1 MKKIYLIFSF
11 VIAVISIGLAQKPDF
26 TKCKNEKIDSLHN
39 YQPDFVFFDKNKNL
53 FKNEAKN
60 VNSIKGQ
67 FSLSQNYY
75 KCYLFYKKKFEQDK
89 SYYATLR
96 RRRKKRKFLP
106 TLQNDSLSMI
116 NNRITALNVC
126 IVSYDALDSLLTKKF
141 IALQTNKVK
150 TAVNKGNLQLRN
162 AILDSIFIKVQ
173 KLQASISLAKAKYD
187 SLQGEEKFKQAGKLC
202 SLKKQLIGYY
212 YDRITTKTTNDPKTL
227 VALQKKYK
235 AVVTVIPPTPQI
247 VQVVNYTKYLLN
259 PYDPDSFNYNV
270 DLDASKIEKFNQM
283 LREIKLYEN
292 LLPQIGDSLDYVGLD
307 AALAHKYF
315 VAYVNLYNAYFPVVT
330 YMKDKINRMYEDA
343 MQLKDLYDQTDSL
356 DYMWQAVMVL
366 AGAVLQQEYSLTQGR
381 VKKLNSSFLDIGL
394 SSSPKTNQVAQP
406 AVSKITKPVTQTAKR
421 QQKTTVAKLCQNQL
435 YQYSINQPNPGLIRE
450 SGVVYRI
457 YVGTYAAKLVTKAWK
472 DYLPIAFIK
481 YCNSRLMKFYVGK
494 YSNFSQANLAALQIK
509 KKYHINVQITKF
521 QDGKPI
527 KYYRANAKLAA
538 KSKSQTIQ
546 GTIKNILSTNS
557 LVYVIRLGT
566 YSTMKKAGELA
577 YVKKLYY
584 QKLANGQYVYYDGPY
599 YKYDAALAALQQI
612 KALGYPDAYIQ
623 AFYNAKHI
631 DLARARK
638 LENPQQTS
646 VFYGVMLGSFSKK
659 LTIAEQ
665 NSVFSKIKQYNI
677 TYLSQGGRYIYYIP
691 AKDLTLARSIK
702 QQITQKGYSN
712 AQIIKIDSQKV
723 TQIND

>member
-1 MKKIYLIFSF
+1 MKKIYLIFALILVS
-11 VIAVISIGLAQKPDF
+11 SSLALSQKPDF
-26 TKCKNEKIDSLHN
+26 TRCKNEKIDSLHN

-53 FKNEAKN
+53 FKNEVKEI
-60 VNSIKGQ
+60 NSIKEQ

-89 SYYATLR
+89 NYYATLR

-106 TLQNDSLSMI
+106 TLQNDSLAMI
-116 NNRITALNVC
+116 NNRITALNIC
-126 IVSYDALDSLLTKKF
+126 MVSYDALDSLLSQKF

-202 SLKKQLIGYY
+202 TLKKQLIGYY

-227 VALQKKYK
+227 VALQKKYN

-247 VQVVNYTKYLLN
+247 VQVVNYSKYLLN
-259 PYDPDSFNYNV
+259 PYDPASFNYDV
-270 DLDASKIEKFNQM
+270 DLDASKIKKFNQM
-283 LREIKLYEN
+283 LSEIKLYED

-315 VAYVNLYNAYFPVVT
+315 VAYVNLYNAYSPVVSF
-330 YMKDKINRMYEDA
+330 MKDKIEMMYEDA

-356 DYMWQAVMVL
+356 DYMWQAVTVL
-366 AGAVLQQEYSLTQGR
+366 AGAVLQQEYSLTQGKVR
-381 VKKLNSSFLDIGL
+381 KLNSAFLEIGI
-394 SSSPKTNQVAQP
+394 SGPTKKTRATNITTTGTRNS
-406 AVSKITKPVTQTAKR
+406 VSQTVKHKSKHSAP
-421 QQKTTVAKLCQNQL
+421 KLCANQL
-435 YQYSINQPNPGLIRE
+435 YQYSLNQPSPKPKHEKGT
-450 SGVVYRI
+450 VYRI
-457 YVGTYAAKLVTKAWK
+457 YVGTYGAKLVSKAWQ
-472 DYLPIAFIK
+472 DYLPITFIK
-481 YCNSRLMKFYVGK
+481 YCNSRLMKFYVGS
-494 YSNFSQANLAALQIK
+494 YSNLSQANSAALQIK
-509 KKYHINVQITKF
+509 KKYKINVQIAKF
-521 QDGKPI
+521 QDGKPV

-538 KSKSQTIQ
+538 KPKSQTIQ

-599 YKYDAALAALQQI
+599 SKYDDALSALQQI

-646 VFYGVMLGSFSKK
+646 VFYGVMLGSFTKK

-712 AQIIKIDSQKV
+712 AQLIKIDSQKV
-723 TQIND
+723 TQISD